1 VDVALALAYAEANR
15 RAIMAAVT
23 ELVRT
28 VLGVGPD
35 PSGAI
40 SCIHNFVRRE
50 THAGEDL
57 WVHRKGAIS
66 ARAAEP
72 GIVPGSMGTPTFHV
86 EGRGCERSLS
96 SSSHG
101 SGRAMTRT
109 EARRRIGVEELR
121 RQLRGVWFDERRAD
135 ALRAEAPGA
144 YKEIGRVMRAQA
156 ELTKI
161 VRRLRSILS
170 YKGGEP

>member
-1 VDVALALAYAEANR
+1 
-15 RAIMAAVT
+15 
-23 ELVRT
+23 
-28 VLGVGPD
+28 
-35 PSGAI
+35 
-40 SCIHNFVRRE
+40 
-50 THAGEDL
+50 
-57 WVHRKGAIS
+57 
-66 ARAAEP
+66 
-72 GIVPGSMGTPTFHV
+72 
-86 EGRGCERSLS
+86 
-96 SSSHG
+96 
-101 SGRAMTRT
+101 MTRT